1 MNRRFG
7 EDKVISEDNEEQSH
21 LDAESNEVACDGSE
35 WHDEAWEIHLAEHVR
50 VFDECLACLIQAFRK
65 VSPKADACEVKERLR
80 EPVGA
85 DFGDAAEHDHEHDC
99 GHDGL
104 DNEPQWSENG
114 LLVPSD
120 DVALY
125 EHAVKIAIL
134 PKLPKINREQACLG
148 LDNCG
153 PFA

>member
-1 MNRRFG
+1 MNWRFG

-21 LDAESNEVACDGSE
+21 LDAESNEVACDGCKR
-35 WHDEAWEIHLAEHVR
+35 HDETRKIHFAEHVR
-50 VFDECLACLIQAFRK
+50 VFDERLACLIQAFRK

-85 DFGDAAEHDHEHDC
+85 DFGDSAEHDHEHDC

-104 DNEPQWSENG
+104 DKEPQRSENG